1 MQETID
7 ITPTW
12 SALVPIMIEVL
23 KNPKANKVAKAE
35 VTQELLRLAK
45 VVDDQNAKHKAKKSK
60 TMTQSEIRSMILN
73 IVQGNLRWCDPADR
87 INLKKAEDL
96 GIDYFTTQSAEEV
109 LDDII
114 TDLTSLQDNLR
125 IESSFQS
132 AQL

>member
-1 MQETID
+1 
-7 ITPTW
+7 
-12 SALVPIMIEVL
+12 
-23 KNPKANKVAKAE
+23 
-35 VTQELLRLAK
+35 
-45 VVDDQNAKHKAKKSK
+45 
-60 TMTQSEIRSMILN
+60 MTQSEIRSMILN
-73 IVQGNLRWCDPADR
+73 LVEGNLRWCDPADP

-114 TDLTSLQDNLR
+114 SDLTALQDELR

>member
-1 MQETID
+1 
-7 ITPTW
+7 
-12 SALVPIMIEVL
+12 
-23 KNPKANKVAKAE
+23 
-35 VTQELLRLAK
+35 
-45 VVDDQNAKHKAKKSK
+45 
-60 TMTQSEIRSMILN
+60 MTQSEIRAMISNL
-73 IVQGNLRWCDPADR
+73 VEGNLRWCDPADP

-114 TDLTSLQDNLR
+114 SDLTSLQDELR